1 MKKIA
6 IVTRRMIAGG
16 IESALISML
25 EKINKDEY
33 EVTLFVMA
41 DGGEFIEY
49 IPDWVKIVPI
59 YGVEK
64 SIARKVFNN
73 VKKGRFLNAF
83 KVGFYSIKSMKA
95 NPGYESEKYLAKTL
109 QKVDDEFDIAIAYHV
124 PASFPVI
131 YTSDFI
137 NAKQK
142 FAWVHSDVEFYKKE
156 LERYIEYYDKFDKI
170 YCVSKYGMDKFNNQY
185 PHLKNKTGV
194 FYNIINTKKIY
205 NLSNEFKAFEDDFNG
220 VRILT
225 VGRLTEEKGQD
236 VIPQIIKQL
245 KKDKLL
251 FKWYLVGDGE
261 LKLDLKE
268 LIKIENI
275 EGELILLGTKTNP
288 YPYFSECD
296 IYVQPS
302 RHEGYCIT
310 LAEAKLFNKPI
321 IVTDFVGA
329 REQIVNEENGLIVEF
344 DNDCIKNSIKRLIND
359 KKLREKFSQNLS
371 NSNVHI

>member
-6 IVTRRMIAGG
+6 IVTRRMVAGG

-25 EKINKDEY
+25 EKINKNKY

-41 DGGEFIEY
+41 EGGEFIEY

-64 SIARKVFNN
+64 SLARKVFNN
-73 VKKGRFLNAF
+73 VKRGRFLNAF
-83 KVGFYSIKSMKA
+83 KVGFYSIKSMKV
-95 NPGYESEKYLAKTL
+95 NQGYESEKYLAKTL

-142 FAWVHSDVEFYKKE
+142 FAWVHSDVEVYKKE

-170 YCVSKYGMDKFNNQY
+170 YCVSKYAMNKFNNQY
-185 PHLKNKTGV
+185 PHLKNKTRV

-205 NLSNEFKAFEDDFNG
+205 NLANEFKAFEDNFTG
-220 VRILT
+220 IRILT
-225 VGRLTEEKGQD
+225 VGRLTEQKGQD
-236 VIPQIIKQL
+236 IIPNIIKQL
-245 KKDKLL
+245 KKDNLS

-261 LKLDLKE
+261 LGSNLKE
-268 LIKIENI
+268 LIKKEDIE
-275 EGELILLGTKTNP
+275 EELILLGTKTNP
-288 YPYFSECD
+288 YPYFSKCD

-321 IVTDFVGA
+321 IATDFVGA
-329 REQIVNEENGLIVEF
+329 REQIVNEKNGLIVEF
-344 DNDCIKNSIKRLIND
+344 DRNCIKNSIKRLIND
-359 KKLREKFSQNLS
+359 EKLRAKFSKNLS
-371 NSNVHI
+371 NSNINV

>member
-6 IVTRRMIAGG
+6 IVTRRMVAGG

-95 NPGYESEKYLAKTL
+95 NQGYESEKYLAKTL

-124 PASFPVI
+124 PASFTVI

-142 FAWVHSDVEFYKKE
+142 FAWVHSDVEVYKKE

-170 YCVSKYGMDKFNNQY
+170 YCVSRYGMDKFNNQY

-225 VGRLTEEKGQD
+225 VGRLTEQKGQD

-261 LKLDLKE
+261 LKLNLEE

-359 KKLREKFSQNLS
+359 EKLREKFSQNLS